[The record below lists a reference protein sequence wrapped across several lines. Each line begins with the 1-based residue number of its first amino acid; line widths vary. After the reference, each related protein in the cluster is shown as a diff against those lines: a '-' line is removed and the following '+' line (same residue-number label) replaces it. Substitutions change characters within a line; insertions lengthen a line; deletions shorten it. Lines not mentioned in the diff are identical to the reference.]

1 MADDR
6 GVVVE
11 RVRGREVLFLRL
23 SGRIDDRFLGESV
36 GHVDA
41 PAAIDLSGVVAIS
54 SYGVRR
60 FSALMAMLGGA
71 GPVYLLACP
80 PCIVDQL
87 NLVYGFAGAAE
98 VLSARALFSCDCG
111 NEEERT
117 VDVLSE
123 GARIRSGQPPET
135 SCGRCG
141 AGMRLVEDDS
151 FRFVASCGARKL
163 DPRVRAALLDL
174 GLYAAIALEDRPLN
188 VHKVVEGADVGLRL
202 EGAIGSRTRLE
213 RIAEDEGI
221 VVVLLGGLLVRAEGA
236 DPFARL
242 LTALS
247 ARAKELVLVDVPPQL
262 AGLFVSGALSIGRAK
277 VDSLL
282 VPVRCGECAE
292 LALTTTHLH
301 EADEVLRCPRCG
313 EKAEPIGAL
322 AAGTL
327 RASGPPSPEARLLLE
342 RVDGLFSQAA
352 IEARLVGRAP
362 EEDPGAADLPDHIG
376 GYKILRPLSA
386 GGMAEVLLATRQSL
400 GGVEKL
406 VALKCFR
413 RELFQSAPGAIAMFL
428 AEARL
433 AAQLSHPN
441 VVQIFDVGETDGDL
455 YMAMEYVDGRDLREL
470 VDLGRPTPAHVVAH
484 LGLEIAR
491 ALGYLHG
498 ARDLRGREL
507 KIVHRDVSPQNVLVD
522 RSGRVVLIDFG
533 VALSGEGELQ
543 KRRRKVA
550 GNLAYMSP
558 EQCYGE
564 PLDGRSD
571 LFSLGVV
578 LWELLMAE
586 PLFRRDGMVETRD
599 ALLRGVIPPL
609 ENVPKPLEEIVMRLL
624 SRDREHRPASA
635 DEVARELD
643 ALVPALGGR
652 ITPAELGAYLTVAL
666 DPSSASKPAARVA
679 RSQPALPAPAL
690 GRRAAWPWVAAGI
703 ATAGAAIAYLALR

>member
-1 MADDR
+1 VADDR

-23 SGRIDDRFLGESV
+23 SGRVDDRFLGETV
-36 GHVDA
+36 GSIDA
-41 PAAIDLSGVVAIS
+41 PAAIDLSGVLAIS

-60 FSALMAMLGGA
+60 FSALMQHVGRA
-71 GPVYLLACP
+71 GPVYLLDCP

-87 NLVYGFAGAAE
+87 NLVHGFAGSAE

-123 GARIRSGQPPET
+123 GARIRSGQSPET
-135 SCGRCG
+135 RCGRCG
-141 AGMRLVEDDS
+141 LEMRLVEDDS
-151 FRFVASCGARKL
+151 FRFVATCGARKL
-163 DPRVRAALLDL
+163 DARVRAALLEL
-174 GLYAAIALEDRPLN
+174 GLYAAIALEDRPLS
-188 VHKVVEGADVGLRL
+188 VHKIVEGADVGLKL

-213 RIAEDEGI
+213 RIAEDEGL
-221 VVVLLGGLLVRAEGA
+221 VVMLLGGLLVRAEGA
-236 DPFARL
+236 ESFARL
-242 LTALS
+242 LTALT
-247 ARAKELVLVDVPPQL
+247 ARARELILVDVPPQL
-262 AGLFVSGALSIGRAK
+262 AGLFVSGALSIGNAK

-292 LALTTTHLH
+292 LALTTMRLH

-313 EKAEPIGAL
+313 ERAEPIGAL
-322 AAGTL
+322 AAESL
-327 RASGPPSPEARLLLE
+327 RAAGPPSEEARLLLE
-342 RVDGLFSQAA
+342 RVEGLFSQAA

-362 EEDPGAADLPDHIG
+362 DQDPGGADLPEQIG

-413 RELFQSAPGAIAMFL
+413 RELFQAAPGAIAMFL

-484 LGLEIAR
+484 IGLEIAR

-498 ARDLRGREL
+498 AHDLRGREL
-507 KIVHRDVSPQNVLVD
+507 KIVHRDVSPQNVLID
-522 RSGRVVLIDFG
+522 RSGRIVLIDFG

-578 LWELLMAE
+578 LWELLMAA
-586 PLFRRDGMVETRD
+586 PLFRREDTNETRD
-599 ALLRGVIPPL
+599 ALLRSVIPRL
-609 ENVPKPLEEIVMRLL
+609 ENVPRPLDTLVMSLL
-624 SRDREHRPASA
+624 SRDREYRPASA
-635 DEVARELD
+635 DEVAKALD
-643 ALVPALGGR
+643 ALLPGLGGR
-652 ITPAELGAYLTVAL
+652 ITPAELGAYVTFAL
-666 DPSSASKPAARVA
+666 DPRTAGKPAVRVVQSA
-679 RSQPALPAPAL
+679 PLQPQAVQ
-690 GRRAAWPWVAAGI
+690 RRAVWPFIVVGI
-703 ATAGAAIAYLALR
+703 AAIAALTSYLALR